1 MTVSIPFL
9 LRCLLSSSVDA
20 ALLLYNCKWCTGWD
34 VRCLLCLHFSGWKK
48 NEIPSELI
56 IIWSAYFT
64 YFLNLK
70 SHESASKIKNKLKK
84 QKHRS
89 IANCS
94 PIHSFRLWQ
103 WQWRRPMCFLLMLFI
118 FYFSPSS
125 LRPHPHTLTG
135 IHILHNNQKLQICKF
150 KLN

>member
-84 QKHRS
+84 QKHEVLR
-89 IANCS
+89 IVLQFTHFDFGNDNGVAPCA
-94 PIHSFRLWQ
+94 SFSCYSYSTFPRL
-103 WQWRRPMCFLLMLFI
+103 PFA
-118 FYFSPSS
+118 
-125 LRPHPHTLTG
+125 HTLTHSLEYTFC
-135 IHILHNNQKLQICKF
+135 ITIKNCKYA
-150 KLN
+150 N